1 MATLAERIAARKLVE
16 PTTVTQ
22 TVETLGG
29 PPIVITKSISPSA
42 IVAEAE
48 DALVKKEPVI
58 DTSKP
63 MTFAEKMALKKSQ
76 AAAQDTVSVS
86 VVTPVAPV
94 STQVAA
100 PTIVSKT
107 VLPAVVQE
115 KVQASI
121 LSVLKDAIE
130 ADDLEREEY
139 IAAPDEVKQ
148 GYRDIK
154 GRVLALSATEDDDL
168 ALAMTELKKALL
180 QNPNACLL
188 MLDEDI
194 GKMTLALRRLTQ
206 EALVEGTKAKAE
218 KKPGVKS
225 KKTAQ
230 IPLSAEDM
238 QKVFD
243 EL

>member
-1 MATLAERIAARKLVE
+1 MATLAERLAARKVLPEAALPSEVLIA
-16 PTTVTQ
+16 VAAAR
-22 TVETLGG
+22 
-29 PPIVITKSISPSA
+29 SASPSA
-42 IVAEAE
+42 IIAEME
-48 DALVKKEPVI
+48 DATTVVKKEPVI
-58 DTSKP
+58 QTGKP
-63 MTFAEKMALKKSQ
+63 LTFAEKLALKRAEVLAPVQ
-76 AAAQDTVSVS
+76 AA
-86 VVTPVAPV
+86 PVQA
-94 STQVAA
+94 
-100 PTIVSKT
+100 
-107 VLPAVVQE
+107 VLPQAVQE
-115 KVQASI
+115 KVKASI

-130 ADDLEREEY
+130 ADDLQREEY
-139 IAAPDEVKQ
+139 TAAPEEVKQ

-154 GRVLALSATEDDDL
+154 GRVLALGATDDDDL
-168 ALAMTELKKALL
+168 ATAMTELKKALL

-218 KKPGVKS
+218 KKPGAK

-230 IPLSAEDM
+230 VPLSAEDM